1 MKKISVLD
9 KNLCYWGALSSPF
22 LGLALGRILRSDEKY
37 SENATWLNKGGW
49 TGVVVGLIIIA
60 LRIFEVL

>member
-9 KNLCYWGALSSPF
+9 KNLCYWGAFSSPL

-37 SENATWLNKGGW
+37 EENVNWLNRGGW
-49 TGVVVGLIIIA
+49 TGLVVGIILIVINIY
-60 LRIFEVL
+60 